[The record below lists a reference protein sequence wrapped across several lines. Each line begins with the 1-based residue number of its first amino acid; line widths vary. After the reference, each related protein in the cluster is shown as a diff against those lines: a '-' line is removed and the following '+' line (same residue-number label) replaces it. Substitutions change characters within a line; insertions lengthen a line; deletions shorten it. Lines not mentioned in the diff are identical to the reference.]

1 MMMKEYKLYK
11 DLIITGPLST
21 IILQF
26 LSDMRFSGRK
36 YRSEECYLKSIDE
49 TAKEMNCSENDLSQ
63 ELVEKWIQKND
74 FESHKTWSNRIV
86 IIRRLAKYMNARGY
100 NAYTTPI
107 IVSKKSTDFVP
118 YIFTKKE
125 LQRLFDAA
133 DHLPSYANCPN
144 RTIVFS
150 LLIRLLYGCGLRIS
164 EALHLKMKD
173 VDLKNG
179 VLCIRQSK
187 FEKSRY
193 VPMDLN
199 LTERCK
205 KYVQLI
211 RNNATAEDFFLPSP
225 DNGPYSHLL
234 EAGVNLVYIRDILG
248 HVDIAT
254 TEVYARANLA
264 MKQAALEKVSNISNV
279 NIPSWL
285 NNDSL
290 LEWLNNFNKSLR

>member
-1 MMMKEYKLYK
+1 MMKEYKLYK

-118 YIFTKKE
+118 YIFTKKNCRDY
-125 LQRLFDAA
+125 LTQPIICRL
-133 DHLPSYANCPN
+133 
-144 RTIVFS
+144 T
-150 LLIRLLYGCGLRIS
+150 LI
-164 EALHLKMKD
+164 ALI
-173 VDLKNG
+173 G
-179 VLCIRQSK
+179 QW
-187 FEKSRY
+187 
-193 VPMDLN
+193 
-199 LTERCK
+199 
-205 KYVQLI
+205 
-211 RNNATAEDFFLPSP
+211 FFL
-225 DNGPYSHLL
+225 YLFVCCM
-234 EAGVNLVYIRDILG
+234 GVDCEYLKLFI
-248 HVDIAT
+248 
-254 TEVYARANLA
+254 
-264 MKQAALEKVSNISNV
+264 
-279 NIPSWL
+279 
-285 NNDSL
+285 
-290 LEWLNNFNKSLR
+290 

>member
-1 MMMKEYKLYK
+1 MKEYKLYK

-144 RTIVFS
+144 RTIQSVEKAQ
-150 LLIRLLYGCGLRIS
+150 LLL
-164 EALHLKMKD
+164 
-173 VDLKNG
+173 
-179 VLCIRQSK
+179 
-187 FEKSRY
+187 
-193 VPMDLN
+193 
-199 LTERCK
+199 
-205 KYVQLI
+205 
-211 RNNATAEDFFLPSP
+211 DFFDRLNHPS
-225 DNGPYSHLL
+225 NGWFAQGL
-234 EAGVNLVYIRDILG
+234 
-248 HVDIAT
+248 
-254 TEVYARANLA
+254 
-264 MKQAALEKVSNISNV
+264 
-279 NIPSWL
+279 
-285 NNDSL
+285 
-290 LEWLNNFNKSLR
+290 